1 MDDITSRPLISDPET
16 RRALQLDTLSAIL
29 PMERRDRLAAL
40 LTDDDVET
48 LKHLARER
56 MARIVCGR
64 WRRTS
69 PISKLGAKLV
79 RGRIFKVSIL

>member
-1 MDDITSRPLISDPET
+1 MDDITSRPLISAPET

-40 LTDDDVET
+40 LTDDVET
-48 LKHLARER
+48 LNHLARDG

-64 WRRTS
+64 WPRTS